1 MTVAPANQL
10 RQADRPCTNC
20 GSWYRRGDYCNRCG
34 FLQPVP
40 ESFYTGPDT
49 KFSLLGR
56 PPKGRQW
63 DSKKHK
69 YVS

>member
-1 MTVAPANQL
+1 MNKSL
-10 RQADRPCTNC
+10 RQADRPCTIC
-20 GSWYRRGDYCNRCG
+20 GSWYRRGDKCNRCG
-34 FLQPVP
+34 SSQSVP

-49 KFSLLGR
+49 NDFSLTGR

-69 YVS
+69 YV